1 MRSLFQS
8 QRFIRR
14 FMADYY
20 LLLSIVVFAATV
32 ILTRLFLEITG
43 YPKLGNE
50 NLHIAHV
57 LWGGLI
63 LFVATLLALTFSNSG
78 VYQLV
83 AILSGIG
90 MGLFIDEVGK
100 FITRS
105 NDYFYPPA
113 APIIYGVF
121 LISVFVYLEIR
132 NFQPVSARQ
141 SLYTALEMMMQ
152 AVDQKLNAGQ
162 KRLLQAELEEAEQLA
177 IGPEARQIAGLL
189 RRYIAEYHAPV
200 KDERSAPVKAAL
212 AFTGWVKDRV
222 GRVWHRRV
230 LVLGLGLPSLL
241 ALFELGMLVW
251 ILLNPHQRL
260 NPLVNGIFSSGELN
274 SVREI
279 QWFVARLTIDSMTGL
294 ITLAAAIFL
303 LARRE
308 HVGVELG
315 IISLVLSLTAVNL
328 ITFYLD
334 QFKAISNS
342 LFQFGML
349 WLMLSYKRWYLPT
362 PRAQSLLERLHKEMD

>member
-1 MRSLFQS
+1 MQSPIRSH
-8 QRFIRR
+8 RFIRR

-20 LLLSIVVFAATV
+20 LLLSVIVFAATV
-32 ILTRLFLEITG
+32 ILTRLFLEMTG
-43 YPKLGNE
+43 YPQLGNQ

-63 LFVATLLALTFSNSG
+63 LFVATLISLTFANRS
-78 VYQLV
+78 VYQVV

-132 NFQPVSARQ
+132 SFQPVSARQ

-152 AVDQKLNAGQ
+152 AVDQKLSAGQ
-162 KRLLQAELEEAEQLA
+162 KNLLQAELEEAEQLSP
-177 IGPEARQIAGLL
+177 GPEARQMAGIL
-189 RRYIAEYHAPV
+189 RQYVAGYQAPAEADQPTLM
-200 KDERSAPVKAAL
+200 KAAL
-212 AFTGWVKDRV
+212 VVSGWLKNRV
-222 GRVWHRRV
+222 RRVWHRRA
-230 LVLGLGLPSLL
+230 LVLGLALPSLL
-241 ALFELGMLVW
+241 AMFELGLVVW
-251 ILLNPHQRL
+251 ILLDPHQRL
-260 NPLVNGIFSSGELN
+260 NPLINDFISKGEIN
-274 SVREI
+274 SVHQI
-279 QWFVARLTIDSMTGL
+279 QWTVARLTIDGMTGL
-294 ITLAAAIFL
+294 ITLAAAIL
-303 LARRE
+303 LMGRRD
-308 HVGVELG
+308 HLAIDLG

-349 WLMLSYKRWYLPT
+349 WLMLSYKRWYLPAPHT
-362 PRAQSLLERLHKEMD
+362 QSLLERMHQEVE

>member
-1 MRSLFQS
+1 MRSPIRS

-14 FMADYY
+14 FMADHY
-20 LLLSIVVFAATV
+20 LLLSVVVFAATV
-32 ILTRLFLEITG
+32 ILTRLFLEMTG
-43 YPKLGNE
+43 YPQLGGQ

-63 LFVATLLALTFSNSG
+63 LFLATLIAMTFANRG
-78 VYQLV
+78 VYQVV

-132 NFQPVSARQ
+132 SYQPISTRQ
-141 SLYTALEMMMQ
+141 SLYTALEMLMQ

-162 KRLLQAELEEAEQLA
+162 KTQLQAELEEAKQLA
-177 IGPEARQIAGLL
+177 PGPEARQMAEILHQYVAG
-189 RRYIAEYHAPV
+189 YQAPPEG
-200 KDERSAPVKAAL
+200 ERSAPVKAAL
-212 AFTGWVKDRV
+212 AFGDWLKSRL
-222 GRVWHRRV
+222 GRVWHRR
-230 LVLGLGLPSLL
+230 LLILGLALPSLL
-241 ALFELGMLVW
+241 AMFELGLLVW
-251 ILLNPHQRL
+251 VILDPHQRL
-260 NPLVNGIFSSGELN
+260 NPLIDGLMTSQEIN

-279 QWFVARLTIDSMTGL
+279 QWFIARLTIDGMTGL
-294 ITLAAAIFL
+294 ITLAAAILL

-308 HVGVELG
+308 RLGVGLG

-349 WLMLSYKRWYLPT
+349 WLMLRYRRWYLPA
-362 PRAQSLLERLHKEMD
+362 PRARQLLELRHEPE

>member
-1 MRSLFQS
+1 MRTSSHS

-20 LLLSIVVFAATV
+20 LLLSVVVFAATV
-32 ILTRLFLEITG
+32 ILTRLFLKITG
-43 YPKLGNE
+43 YPQLGNE

-63 LFVATLLALTFSNSG
+63 LFVATLIALTFSNRG

-177 IGPEARQIAGLL
+177 PGPEARQIAGLL
-189 RRYIAEYHAPV
+189 RQYIAEYQAPAE
-200 KDERSAPVKAAL
+200 DERSAPVKAAL
-212 AFTGWVKDRV
+212 AFTAWLENRV

-241 ALFELGMLVW
+241 ALFELGLLVW
-251 ILLNPHQRL
+251 ILLDPHQML
-260 NPLVNGIFSSGELN
+260 NPLVRGIISSGEIN

-279 QWFVARLTIDSMTGL
+279 QWFVARLTIDGMTGL

-303 LARRE
+303 LERRE
-308 HVGVELG
+308 HLGVELG

-328 ITFYLD
+328 VTFYLD

-342 LFQFGML
+342 LFEFGML

-362 PRAQSLLERLHKEMD
+362 PREQSLLERLHKELD

>member
-1 MRSLFQS
+1 
-8 QRFIRR
+8 
-14 FMADYY
+14 MADYY
-20 LLLSIVVFAATV
+20 LLLSVVVFAATV
-32 ILTRLFLEITG
+32 ILTRLFLKITG
-43 YPKLGNE
+43 YPQLGNE

-63 LFVATLLALTFSNSG
+63 LFVATLIALTFSNSG

-132 NFQPVSARQ
+132 NFQPISARQ

-177 IGPEARQIAGLL
+177 PGPEARQIAGLL
-189 RRYIAEYHAPV
+189 RQYIAGYQAPV
-200 KDERSAPVKAAL
+200 EDERSAPVKAAM
-212 AFTGWVKDRV
+212 AFTGWVKNRV

-241 ALFELGMLVW
+241 ALFELGLMVW
-251 ILLNPHQRL
+251 ILINPHQTL
-260 NPLVNGIFSSGELN
+260 NPLVNGIISSGELN

-279 QWFVARLTIDSMTGL
+279 QWFVARLTIDGMTGL

-308 HVGVELG
+308 HLGVELG

>member
-1 MRSLFQS
+1 MQSSIWS

-14 FMADYY
+14 YMAEYY
-20 LLLSIVVFAATV
+20 LLLSVVVFAFTV
-32 ILTRLFLEITG
+32 ILTRLFLEVTG
-43 YPKLGNE
+43 YPQLGNQS
-50 NLHIAHV
+50 LHISHL

-63 LFVATLLALTFSNSG
+63 LFIATLMALMFANRG
-78 VYQLV
+78 VYQVV

-105 NDYFYPPA
+105 NDYFYPAA

-132 NFQPVSARQ
+132 SFQPVSARQ

-152 AVDQKLNAGQ
+152 ALDRKLNAGQ
-162 KRLLQAELEEAEQLA
+162 KSLLQAELQEAEELA
-177 IGPEARQIAGLL
+177 PGPEARQLASIL
-189 RRYIAEYHAPV
+189 RQYVTSYQAPTEA
-200 KDERSAPVKAAL
+200 ERSALEKAAL
-212 AFTGWVKDRV
+212 AFTGWLRIRV
-222 GRVWHRRV
+222 GRVWHRRA
-230 LVLGLGLPSLL
+230 LILGLAVPSLL
-241 ALFELGMLVW
+241 AMFELGLLVW
-251 ILLNPHQRL
+251 IMLNPHQRL
-260 NPLVNGIFSSGELN
+260 NPLVDGIISSGEIN
-274 SVREI
+274 SVRQI
-279 QWFVARLTIDSMTGL
+279 QWFVARLTIDAMTGL
-294 ITLAAAIFL
+294 LTLTAAILL
-303 LARRE
+303 LARSERL
-308 HVGVELG
+308 GVELG

-349 WLMLSYKRWYLPT
+349 WLMLRYKRWYLPS
-362 PRAQSLLERLHKEMD
+362 PRAQSLLDRIQDPE

>member
-1 MRSLFQS
+1 MHPPIRS

-14 FMADYY
+14 FMAEHY
-20 LLLSIVVFAATV
+20 LLLSVVVFAATV

-43 YPKLGNE
+43 YPQLGNE

-63 LFVATLLALTFSNSG
+63 LFLATLICLTFANRS
-78 VYQLV
+78 VYQIV
-83 AILSGIG
+83 AIMSGIG

-105 NDYFYPPA
+105 NDYFYPAA

-132 NFQPVSARQ
+132 TFQPVSARQ
-141 SLYTALEMMMQ
+141 SLYTALEMMMH
-152 AVDQKLNAGQ
+152 AVDQKLNTGQ
-162 KRLLQAELEEAEQLA
+162 KTLLQAELEEAEQLA
-177 IGPEARQIAGLL
+177 PGPEAKQMAGILRQYVAG
-189 RRYIAEYHAPV
+189 YQAP
-200 KDERSAPVKAAL
+200 SAPDRSRLAMATL
-212 AFTGWVKDRV
+212 AFGNSLKNRV

-230 LVLGLGLPSLL
+230 LVLGLLLPSLP
-241 ALFELGMLVW
+241 AMIELGLLVW
-251 ILLNPHQRL
+251 ILRDPHQRL
-260 NPLVNGIFSSGELN
+260 NPLVQIFVSNGEIN
-274 SVREI
+274 SVRQV
-279 QWFVARLTIDSMTGL
+279 QWSIARLTIDGMTGVL
-294 ITLAAAIFL
+294 TLAAAIL
-303 LARRE
+303 LFFRRE
-308 HVGVELG
+308 RLGIELA

-342 LFQFGML
+342 LFQFAML
-349 WLMLSYKRWYLPT
+349 WLVLRYQRWYLPT
-362 PRAQSLLERLHKEMD
+362 PHVQSLLERIEQQLD

>member
-1 MRSLFQS
+1 MRTSSHS

-20 LLLSIVVFAATV
+20 LLLSVVVFAATV
-32 ILTRLFLEITG
+32 ILTRLFLKITG
-43 YPKLGNE
+43 YPQLGNE

-63 LFVATLLALTFSNSG
+63 LFVATLIALTFSNRG

-177 IGPEARQIAGLL
+177 PGPEARQIAGLL
-189 RRYIAEYHAPV
+189 RQYIAEYQAPTE
-200 KDERSAPVKAAL
+200 DERSAPVKAAL
-212 AFTGWVKDRV
+212 AFTGWLKNRV

-241 ALFELGMLVW
+241 ALFELGLLVW
-251 ILLNPHQRL
+251 ILLDPHQML
-260 NPLVNGIFSSGELN
+260 NPLVNGIISSGELN

-279 QWFVARLTIDSMTGL
+279 QWFVARLTIDGMTGL

-303 LARRE
+303 LERRE
-308 HVGVELG
+308 HLGVELG

-328 ITFYLD
+328 VTFYLD

-342 LFQFGML
+342 LFEFGML

-362 PRAQSLLERLHKEMD
+362 PREQSLLERLHKELD

>member
-1 MRSLFQS
+1 MQSSIWS

-14 FMADYY
+14 YMAEYY
-20 LLLSIVVFAATV
+20 LLLSVVVFAFTV
-32 ILTRLFLEITG
+32 ILTRLFLEVTG
-43 YPKLGNE
+43 YPQLGNQS
-50 NLHIAHV
+50 LHISHL

-63 LFVATLLALTFSNSG
+63 LFIATLMALMFANRG
-78 VYQLV
+78 VYQVV

-105 NDYFYPPA
+105 NDYFYPAA

-132 NFQPVSARQ
+132 SFQPVSARQ

-152 AVDQKLNAGQ
+152 ALDRKLNAGQ
-162 KRLLQAELEEAEQLA
+162 KSLLQAELQEAEELA
-177 IGPEARQIAGLL
+177 PGPEARQLASIL
-189 RRYIAEYHAPV
+189 RQYVTSYQAPTEA
-200 KDERSAPVKAAL
+200 ERSALEKAAL
-212 AFTGWVKDRV
+212 AFTGWLRIRV
-222 GRVWHRRV
+222 GRVWHRRA
-230 LVLGLGLPSLL
+230 LVLGLAVPSLL
-241 ALFELGMLVW
+241 AMFELGLVVW
-251 ILLNPHQRL
+251 IMLNPHQRL
-260 NPLVNGIFSSGELN
+260 NPLVDGIISSGEIN
-274 SVREI
+274 SVRQI
-279 QWFVARLTIDSMTGL
+279 QWFVARLTIDAMTGL
-294 ITLAAAIFL
+294 LTLTAAILL
-303 LARRE
+303 LARSERL
-308 HVGVELG
+308 GVELG

-349 WLMLSYKRWYLPT
+349 WLMLRYKRWYLPS
-362 PRAQSLLERLHKEMD
+362 PRAQSLLDRIQDPE